1 MKRVEAAR
9 EAIGPEVT
17 LMADANCA
25 CDRKTAMEFVRE
37 LEKYDVYWFEEP
49 LPIHDFEGYRELV
62 ESSEV
67 KIATGENYYT
77 VADFE
82 TLLEHGGASVL
93 NVDVAICAGYDA
105 AREIAR
111 LAERNGLV
119 IAPHGCQEL
128 QLPLAA
134 GLSNGIFLEYYPQEV
149 DPLRAEMFEPRLV
162 LEEDGFVRVPDRPGI
177 GYELNMELLNR
188 YRVG

>member
-1 MKRVEAAR
+1 M
-9 EAIGPEVT
+9 
-17 LMADANCA
+17 
-25 CDRKTAMEFVRE
+25 
-37 LEKYDVYWFEEP
+37 
-49 LPIHDFEGYRELV
+49 
-62 ESSEV
+62 

-82 TLLEHGGASVL
+82 TLLEHRGASVL
-93 NVDVAICAGYDA
+93 NVDVAICTGYDA
-105 AREIAR
+105 AREIAQ

-134 GLSNGIFLEYYPQEV
+134 GMPNGLFLEYYPQEV

-177 GYELNMELLNR
+177 GYELNMDLLNR

>member
-1 MKRVEAAR
+1 M
-9 EAIGPEVT
+9 
-17 LMADANCA
+17 
-25 CDRKTAMEFVRE
+25 
-37 LEKYDVYWFEEP
+37 
-49 LPIHDFEGYRELV
+49 
-62 ESSEV
+62 
-67 KIATGENYYT
+67 
-77 VADFE
+77 
-82 TLLEHGGASVL
+82 L

-111 LAERNGLV
+111 LAERNGLTIV
-119 IAPHGCQEL
+119 PHGCQEL

-162 LEEDGFVRVPDRPGI
+162 LGEDGFVRVPDRPGI
-177 GYELNMELLNR
+177 GYELNMDLLNR